1 MSFEGIIRQVRK
13 GSRRFF
19 DDVIADCTL
28 HVNSIVIH
36 NPSIPSIVVGIIK
49 CVGRIAKQMRLQ
61 SLHVGRLRKGQH
73 PLTLHFLINNKTGA
87 AGRLQKETM
96 LASGQSHNS
105 NSIAIGGERL
115 SGQAVR
121 DQNVAAVQAV
131 SNVIRTSLGPV
142 GLDKMLVDQV
152 GEVTISNDGA
162 TILRLL
168 DVEHPAGKIL
178 VELAQ
183 QQDEQ
188 VGDGTTSVVLI
199 ASELLRRANE
209 DLIKRNIHPT
219 TVISGYRLACR
230 EACRYI
236 MEHMS
241 LPIESLGKEALVNVA
256 KTTLSSKILGS
267 NIDFFSKMAVEA
279 ILAVKVDRSSAFSA
293 QTQESSSASSSSSSK
308 SGNASSIAGVGS
320 SSTNTSTTLTTN
332 PSNSAATQTSSTNLS
347 GSVTS
352 NSTVGINSSITT
364 TTSSTSTIN
373 INTKKNVFDS
383 TSKYPVQAV
392 NVLKCHGR
400 SMSDSTLIT
409 KGYALN
415 CTIASQAMPKMIKN
429 AKIACL
435 DMNLQKARMHMG
447 VSIQVEDPAA
457 MEQIR
462 RRESGIVLER
472 IQKILAT
479 GCNVLLTT
487 KGIDDLCLKPFV
499 EAGVMAVRR
508 VKKDDLIRIAKA
520 TGAQMITNMAAI
532 EDCDKESFEQGMLG
546 HCDEVSQVR
555 FGDQECIVL
564 RGTKVQP
571 SSSIILRGAN
581 EMMLDEMER
590 SMHDALCAVK
600 RTLESGRVVAGA
612 GAVET
617 GISVYLETF
626 ASSIASREQMAIA
639 DWGES
644 LLVIPRALC
653 VNAGRDAMDLL
664 SKLRALHFASQ
675 TAPVESTNLRDLKWS
690 GLDLMSSIVSK
701 NYGGVAGAGSGAA
714 SKQSQQNTSFDAL
727 SAGIIEPAMSKI
739 RALKAATEAAIS
751 ILRIDDMMTITPE
764 RPEEGDDECQ

>member
-1 MSFEGIIRQVRK
+1 
-13 GSRRFF
+13 
-19 DDVIADCTL
+19 
-28 HVNSIVIH
+28 
-36 NPSIPSIVVGIIK
+36 
-49 CVGRIAKQMRLQ
+49 
-61 SLHVGRLRKGQH
+61 
-73 PLTLHFLINNKTGA
+73 
-87 AGRLQKETM
+87 M

-105 NSIAIGGERL
+105 NSIAIGGTRL

-199 ASELLRRANE
+199 AAELLRRANE
-209 DLIKRNIHPT
+209 DLIKRGIHPT

-236 MEHMS
+236 MDHMS
-241 LPIESLGKEALVNVA
+241 IPIESLGNEVLVNVA

-267 NIDFFSKMAVEA
+267 NLDFFSKMAVDA
-279 ILAVKVDRSSAFSA
+279 ILAVKVDH
-293 QTQESSSASSSSSSK
+293 SSSSSTQK
-308 SGNASSIAGVGS
+308 S
-320 SSTNTSTTLTTN
+320 SSTHHEHQHHHQGGQSSSSLNSNPQSSNFNSSSINSATST
-332 PSNSAATQTSSTNLS
+332 
-347 GSVTS
+347 
-352 NSTVGINSSITT
+352 NSS
-364 TTSSTSTIN
+364 SSVS
-373 INTKKNVFDS
+373 KNPLFDS
-383 TSKYPVQAV
+383 SSKYPVQAV
-392 NVLKCHGR
+392 NILKCHGR
-400 SMSDSTLIT
+400 SMIDSTLIT

-415 CTIASQAMPKMIKN
+415 CTIASQAMPKIIKG
-429 AKIACL
+429 AKVACL

-457 MEQIR
+457 MEKIR
-462 RRESGIVLER
+462 KRESEIVLER
-472 IQKILAT
+472 IHKILAT

-499 EAGVMAVRR
+499 EAGVMGVRR
-508 VKKDDLIRIAKA
+508 LKKEDLIRIAKA
-520 TGAQMITNMAAI
+520 TGAQVISNMAAI
-532 EDCDKESFEQGMLG
+532 EDGDKEMFDSQMLG
-546 HCDEVSQVR
+546 HCDEVSQQR
-555 FGDQECIVL
+555 FGDQECIVF
-564 RGTKVQP
+564 RGTKAQP

-600 RTLESGRVVAGA
+600 RTLESGRIVPGA

-644 LLVIPRALC
+644 LLVIPRALS
-653 VNAGRDAMDLL
+653 VNAGKDAMDML

-675 TAPVESTNLRDLKWS
+675 TAPIESTNLRDLKWS
-690 GLDLMSSIVSK
+690 GLDLMSNIISK
-701 NYGGVAGAGSGAA
+701 KVEKST
-714 SKQSQQNTSFDAL
+714 SKSSSYSSNLMTTSSFDAL

-764 RPEEGDDECQ
+764 RHDDHEDECQ

>member
-1 MSFEGIIRQVRK
+1 
-13 GSRRFF
+13 
-19 DDVIADCTL
+19 
-28 HVNSIVIH
+28 
-36 NPSIPSIVVGIIK
+36 
-49 CVGRIAKQMRLQ
+49 
-61 SLHVGRLRKGQH
+61 
-73 PLTLHFLINNKTGA
+73 
-87 AGRLQKETM
+87 
-96 LASGQSHNS
+96 
-105 NSIAIGGERL
+105 
-115 SGQAVR
+115 
-121 DQNVAAVQAV
+121 
-131 SNVIRTSLGPV
+131 
-142 GLDKMLVDQV
+142 
-152 GEVTISNDGA
+152 
-162 TILRLL
+162 
-168 DVEHPAGKIL
+168 
-178 VELAQ
+178 
-183 QQDEQ
+183 
-188 VGDGTTSVVLI
+188 
-199 ASELLRRANE
+199 
-209 DLIKRNIHPT
+209 
-219 TVISGYRLACR
+219 
-230 EACRYI
+230 
-236 MEHMS
+236 
-241 LPIESLGKEALVNVA
+241 
-256 KTTLSSKILGS
+256 
-267 NIDFFSKMAVEA
+267 
-279 ILAVKVDRSSAFSA
+279 
-293 QTQESSSASSSSSSK
+293 
-308 SGNASSIAGVGS
+308 
-320 SSTNTSTTLTTN
+320 
-332 PSNSAATQTSSTNLS
+332 
-347 GSVTS
+347 
-352 NSTVGINSSITT
+352 
-364 TTSSTSTIN
+364 
-373 INTKKNVFDS
+373 
-383 TSKYPVQAV
+383 
-392 NVLKCHGR
+392 
-400 SMSDSTLIT
+400 
-409 KGYALN
+409 
-415 CTIASQAMPKMIKN
+415 
-429 AKIACL
+429 
-435 DMNLQKARMHMG
+435 MHMG

-532 EDCDKESFEQGMLG
+532 EDGDKESFEQGMLG

-675 TAPVESTNLRDLKWS
+675 TAPAESTNLRDLKWS

-701 NYGGVAGAGSGAA
+701 NGGGGAAA
-714 SKQSQQNTSFDAL
+714 SKQPQPLQSQQNTSFDAL